1 MEVRLTNRAAAPA
14 RLITCYEGEQP
25 CTGDLP
31 RPITQ
36 LIREMAE
43 GEAFSPKF
51 GTTLVLT
58 PGQKEAPRHIVLMG
72 LGKAEE
78 FSAEKARKLAGRAFK
93 EAKKL
98 KAAGL
103 DIDSA
108 ALNGKIDSLEL
119 GRALAEGAM
128 LASYKFDKYITGH
141 KDNPVEAVY
150 ILGEGNALS
159 QGINEGLAL
168 AEATNLARIL
178 TDEPA
183 NIMTPAH
190 LAREAEEAGAK
201 YGFEV
206 QVRDEAGIRALG
218 MEAFLAVARASDN
231 PPRLI
236 VMRHMDDPDSKE
248 ILGLVG
254 KGLTYDS
261 GGLSLKPRQ
270 SMDGMKGDMAGA
282 AAVIGAMAAIAQLKV
297 KANVVGVVAACE
309 NMPSGKAFKVNDI
322 VGSMAGKS
330 IEVLNTDAEGR
341 LTLADAVCYAVAA
354 EKATRVLDIATL
366 TGAAVVTFGKITT
379 AVLANDDAFY
389 AKLQKAS
396 ELAGERIWRLP
407 HDEEFKELIKSDL
420 ADVRN
425 TSKDGAGTITA
436 GLFVGA
442 FVQGKPWLHLDIA
455 GTSWLTG
462 EGDYNP
468 KGATGV
474 GVRTMFHLARELNN

>member
-1 MEVRLTNRAAAPA
+1 MEVKLTNRAAAPA
-14 RLITCYEGEQP
+14 RLITCFEGEP
-25 CTGDLP
+25 PRTGDLP
-31 RPITQ
+31 APIAQ
-36 LIREMAE
+36 LIRDMTE
-43 GEAFSPKF
+43 GEAFSTKF

-58 PGQKEAPRHIVLMG
+58 PGQKEAPQHIVLMG

-78 FSAEKARKLAGRAFK
+78 FTAEKARKMAGKAFK

-98 KAAGL
+98 KVSGL

-108 ALNGKIDSLEL
+108 GLTGKIDSPEL
-119 GRALAEGAM
+119 GRALAEGAQ
-128 LASYKFDKYITGH
+128 LASYKFDKYITER
-141 KDNPVEAVY
+141 KENPVETVN
-150 ILGEGNALS
+150 ILGEEDSFS
-159 QGINEGLAL
+159 QGISEGLIL
-168 AEATNLARIL
+168 AEATNLARRL

-183 NIMTPAH
+183 NIMTPAQ
-190 LAREAEEAGAK
+190 LAREAEDTGAK
-201 YGFEV
+201 YGFAV
-206 QVRDEAGIRALG
+206 QVRDEAAIRALG
-218 MEAFLAVARASDN
+218 MEAFLAVAKASDN

-236 VMRHMDDPDSKE
+236 VMRHMGDPSSKE
-248 ILGLVG
+248 ILALVG

-282 AAVIGAMAAIAQLKV
+282 AAVIGAMAAIARLKV

-309 NMPSGKAFKVNDI
+309 NMVSGKAYKVNDI

-341 LTLADAVCYAVAA
+341 LTLADAVHYAVAA
-354 EKATRVLDIATL
+354 ERATRVLDIATL

-379 AVLANDDAFY
+379 AVLANDETFY
-389 AKLQKAS
+389 AKLQGAS

-407 HDEEFKELIKSDL
+407 HDDEFKDLIKSDL

-442 FVQGKPWLHLDIA
+442 FADGKPWLHLDIA
-455 GTSWLTG
+455 GTSWLNS

-474 GVRTMFHLARELNN
+474 GVRTMFHLSRELNK

>member
-1 MEVRLTNRAAAPA
+1 MEVKLTNRAAAPA
-14 RLITCYEGEQP
+14 RLITCFEGEP
-25 CTGDLP
+25 PRTGDLP
-31 RPITQ
+31 APIAQ
-36 LIREMAE
+36 LIRDMAE

-51 GTTLVLT
+51 GTTQVLT

-78 FSAEKARKLAGRAFK
+78 FTAEKARKMAGKAFK
-93 EAKKL
+93 EARKL
-98 KAAGL
+98 KVAGL

-108 ALNGKIDSLEL
+108 GLNGKIDSLEL
-119 GRALAEGAM
+119 GRALAEGVL
-128 LASYKFDKYITGH
+128 LAAYKFDKYITER
-141 KDNPVEAVY
+141 KENPVKAVN
-150 ILGEGNALS
+150 ILGSGESLS
-159 QGINEGLAL
+159 QGISEGLAL
-168 AEATNLARIL
+168 AEATNLARRL

-190 LAREAEEAGAK
+190 LAREAEEAGEK
-201 YGFEV
+201 YGFAV
-206 QVRDEAGIRALG
+206 QIRDEAGIRALG
-218 MEAFLAVARASDN
+218 MEAFLAVGRASDN

-236 VMRHMDDPDSKE
+236 VMRHMGDPSSKE
-248 ILGLVG
+248 TLGLVG

-270 SMDGMKGDMAGA
+270 SMDGMHGDMAGA

-309 NMPSGKAFKVNDI
+309 NMVSGRAYKINDI

-341 LTLADAVCYAVAA
+341 LTLADAVYYAVAG

-366 TGAAVVTFGKITT
+366 TGAAVVAFGKITT

-389 AKLQKAS
+389 AQLQQAS
-396 ELAGERIWRLP
+396 DQAGERIWRLP
-407 HDEEFKELIKSDL
+407 HDEEFKDLIKSDL
-420 ADVRN
+420 ADIRN

-442 FVQGKPWLHLDIA
+442 FVQDKPWLHLDIA
-455 GTSWLTG
+455 GTAWLTS

-474 GVRTMFHLARELNN
+474 GVRTMFHLAKELNK